1 MEARLNLLV
10 VMVSD
15 MDRSVAFYRDT
26 LGLPAREVSEWWSEF
41 DAGGVT
47 LALHPG
53 RKADAPGLENGT
65 DAGTVHVSFAVPDID
80 QACAELRAKGVEVD
94 GPRVLEGMDTAIATF
109 SDPNGVSLQ
118 VQHG

>member
-26 LGLPAREVSEWWSEF
+26 LGLRAREVSEWWSAF

-53 RKADAPGLENGT
+53 ETADAPGRENGT
-65 DAGTVHVSFAVPDID
+65 DAGTVHISFAVQDID
-80 QACAELRAKGVEVD
+80 RACAELRAGGVAVD
-94 GPRVLEGMDTAIATF
+94 GPRVLEGMDIAIATF
-109 SDPNGVSLQ
+109 GDPDGISLQ
-118 VQHG
+118 VEQA